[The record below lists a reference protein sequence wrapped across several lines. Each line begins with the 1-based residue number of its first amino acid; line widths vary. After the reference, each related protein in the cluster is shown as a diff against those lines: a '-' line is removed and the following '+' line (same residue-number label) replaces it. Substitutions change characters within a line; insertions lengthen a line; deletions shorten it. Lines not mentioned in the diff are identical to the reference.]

1 MFHMNE
7 HLKESKDSHD
17 KTVNLAQQKS
27 LKELA
32 NFKLKDNRKVATSTS
47 TSLLEKSQTY
57 GLKIA
62 SL

>member
-32 NFKLKDNRKVATSTS
+32 NFESKDNIKTITSTS
-47 TSLLEKSQTY
+47 TSLLEERV
-57 GLKIA
+57 
-62 SL
+62 